1 VRSAKRPGR
10 GSQRRRSLASGTI
23 ALLASASLLA
33 SVAPGASAAS
43 TGQGKQIAQGGIVN
57 STTARAHFHNVR
69 PARSFL
75 LTLTAP
81 LATEVNVVWTITC
94 YSQTRKTSGGA
105 TGLATVTSGHWS
117 KLVRANWIK
126 NPASCSGSVV
136 GSDESA
142 SPNSGALHIHIYAR

>member
-1 VRSAKRPGR
+1 VRSPKRPAR
-10 GSQRRRSLASGTI
+10 RAHRRRSLPSGTI

-33 SVAPGASAAS
+33 AVAPAASAAS
-43 TGQGKQIAQGGIVN
+43 TGQGKQIAQGQIVN

-69 PARSFL
+69 PAQRFL

-81 LATEVNVVWTITC
+81 GTTEVNVVWTITC
-94 YSQTRKTSGGA
+94 DGQTRKTNGGA
-105 TGLATVTSGHWS
+105 TGVATVTNGHWS
-117 KLVRANWIK
+117 KLVRANWIA

-142 SPNSGALHIHIYAR
+142 SPKSGALHIHVYAR